1 MSWHPGEKNL
11 ITDVPGLKVGNAHD
25 AALRSG
31 VTVLLPDN
39 PAIAAVDMRGGAPG
53 TRETDALAPAGIAN
67 EIHGLVLSGG
77 SAFGLDAATGVQSHL
92 RERGIGFVVRTAIV
106 PIVPQAIL
114 FDLLN
119 GGDKDWGSRPPYQDL
134 ARKACETASTS
145 FTLGTVGA
153 GYGATTQS
161 LKGGLG
167 SASLITDQGTSIGA
181 LAAVNPAG
189 NVTIGDGANFWA
201 APFEIGGEFGGHG
214 LPDRIAADALLP
226 RLKGGAQE
234 NTTLAIVAT
243 DAILSKSQAQ
253 RLAIMAHTGMA
264 RAIYPVHTPLDGD
277 IVFTLSTGKRA
288 LQDPIYDLANLGTL
302 AANTL
307 ARAVA
312 RAVYEASPMAGP
324 SEQLPTYREKFGA
337 GRGN

>member
-11 ITDVPGLKVGNAHD
+11 ITDVPDLKVGNAHD

-53 TRETDALAPAGIAN
+53 TRETDVLAPAGIVT

-92 RERGIGFVVRTAIV
+92 RERGIGFAVGTAIV

-134 ARKACETASTS
+134 ARQACAMASTD
-145 FTLGTVGA
+145 FTLGTEGA

-167 SASLITDQGTSIGA
+167 SASLITDQGFSIGA

-189 NVTIGDGANFWA
+189 NVTIGDRANFWA
-201 APFEIGGEFGGHG
+201 APFEIGDEFGGLG
-214 LPDRIAADALLP
+214 LPERIPTDALLP
-226 RLKGGAQE
+226 RLKGGPQE

-253 RLAIMAHTGMA
+253 RFAIIAHTGLV
-264 RAIYPVHTPLDGD
+264 RAIYPVHTPVDGD
-277 IVFTLSTGKRA
+277 IVFALSTGKRA

-312 RAVYEASPMAGP
+312 RAVYEASSMAGP
-324 SEQLPTYREKFGA
+324 GEQLPTFREKFGG